1 MGSPILKKYRGRKM
15 KKFHVGIQLYGVRK
29 AMEKDFEGT
38 LKAVAEMGYEY
49 VEFAGY
55 YGHTAEEIKDLLDKY
70 GLKCISVH
78 QGLDFYD
85 ENPDAAAEFLK
96 YFGAKYSVIPW
107 YGAEKLAGTDEWAA
121 SAARFKKVG
130 EVLKAHGMKLGYHNH
145 EFEFN
150 KHEGKY
156 LHDYIFDEVGDLID
170 PELDTCWVHYAGIN
184 PADKIREFSGRVEI
198 VHLKDF
204 VCKEL
209 GGGPAYDLIDNTGKG
224 IGTKSR
230 EDNGFQFRPLGQGR
244 QNFAE
249 ILEACE
255 AAGTEVVIVEQDQTY
270 DVPELEA
277 AKISRDY
284 LRDTFGL

>member
-1 MGSPILKKYRGRKM
+1 M

-29 AMEKDFEGT
+29 AMEADFEGT
-38 LKAVAEMGYEY
+38 LKAVADMGYEY

-55 YGHTAEEIKDLLDKY
+55 YGRSADEIKGLLDKY

-85 ENPDAAAEFLK
+85 NNPDAAAEFLK
-96 YFGAKYSVIPW
+96 SFGTKYSVIPW
-107 YGAEKLAGTDEWAA
+107 YGVEKLAGSDAWEG
-121 SAARFKKVG
+121 SVARFKRVG

-145 EFEFN
+145 DFEFE

-156 LHDYIFDEVGDLID
+156 LHDYIFEALGDLID

-204 VCKEL
+204 VCREL
-209 GGGPAYDLIDNTGKG
+209 GGGPAYDLIDNSGKG
-224 IGTKSR
+224 LGKKSR

-255 AAGTEVVIVEQDQTY
+255 QAGTEIVIVEQDQTY
-270 DVPELEA
+270 DLPELEA

>member
-1 MGSPILKKYRGRKM
+1 M
-15 KKFHVGIQLYGVRK
+15 KQFHVGIQLYGVRN
-29 AMEKDFEGT
+29 AMERDFEGT
-38 LKAVAEMGYEY
+38 LKALADMGYEY

-55 YGHTAEEIKDLLDKY
+55 YGHTAEEIKAILDKY
-70 GLKCISVH
+70 GLKCISAH
-78 QGLDFYD
+78 QALDFYD
-85 ENPDAAAEFLK
+85 EDPDAAAEFLK
-96 YFGAKYSVIPW
+96 AFGVKYSVIPW
-107 YGAEKLAGTDEWAA
+107 YGKEKLAGTDEWEA

-130 EVLKAHGMKLGYHNH
+130 AVLKAHGMKLGYHNH
-145 EFEFN
+145 DFEFE

-184 PADKIREFSGRVEI
+184 PADKIREFAGRVEI

-209 GGGPAYDLIDNTGKG
+209 GGGPAYDLIDNSGKG
-224 IGTKSR
+224 LGKKSH
-230 EDNGFQFRPLGQGR
+230 EDNGFQFRPLGTGR
-244 QNFAE
+244 QNFLE

-255 AAGTEVVIVEQDQTY
+255 ASGTEYVIVEQDQTY
-270 DVPELEA
+270 DIPELEA

>member
-1 MGSPILKKYRGRKM
+1 M

-29 AMEKDFEGT
+29 AMEADFEGT
-38 LKAVAEMGYEY
+38 LKAVADMGYEY

-55 YGHTAEEIKDLLDKY
+55 YGRSADEIKGLLDKY
-70 GLKCISVH
+70 GLKCVSVH

-85 ENPDAAAEFLK
+85 NNPDAAAEFLK
-96 YFGAKYSVIPW
+96 SFGTKYSVIPW
-107 YGAEKLAGTDEWAA
+107 YGAEKLAGSDAWEE
-121 SAARFKKVG
+121 SVARFKRVG

-145 EFEFN
+145 DFEFE
-150 KHEGKY
+150 KHDGKY
-156 LHDYIFDEVGDLID
+156 LHDYIFEALGDLID

-184 PADKIREFSGRVEI
+184 PADKIREFAGRVEI

-209 GGGPAYDLIDNTGKG
+209 GGGPAYDLIDNSGKG
-224 IGTKSR
+224 LGKKSR

-255 AAGTEVVIVEQDQTY
+255 EAGTEVVIVEQDQTY
-270 DVPELEA
+270 DLPELEA
-277 AKISRDY
+277 AKISREY
-284 LRDTFGL
+284 LRNTFGL

>member
-1 MGSPILKKYRGRKM
+1 M

-29 AMEKDFEGT
+29 AMEADFEGT
-38 LKAVAEMGYEY
+38 LKAVADMGYEY

-55 YGHTAEEIKDLLDKY
+55 YGRSADEIKGLLDKY

-85 ENPDAAAEFLK
+85 NNPDAAAEFLK
-96 YFGAKYSVIPW
+96 SFGTKYSVIPW
-107 YGAEKLAGTDEWAA
+107 YGVEKLAGSDAWEG
-121 SAARFKKVG
+121 SVARFKRVG

-145 EFEFN
+145 DFEFE

-156 LHDYIFDEVGDLID
+156 LHDYIFEALGDLID

-204 VCKEL
+204 ICKEL
-209 GGGPAYDLIDNTGKG
+209 GGGPAYDLIDNSGKG
-224 IGTKSR
+224 LGKKSR

-255 AAGTEVVIVEQDQTY
+255 QAGTEIVIVEQDQTY
-270 DVPELEA
+270 DLPELEA

>member
-1 MGSPILKKYRGRKM
+1 M
-15 KKFHVGIQLYGVRK
+15 KKFHVGIQLDGVRK
-29 AMEKDFEGT
+29 AMEADFEGT
-38 LKAVAEMGYEY
+38 LKAVADMGYEY

-55 YGHTAEEIKDLLDKY
+55 YGHTADEIKGLLDKY

-85 ENPDAAAEFLK
+85 KNPDAAAEFLK
-96 YFGAKYSVIPW
+96 SFGVKYSVIPW
-107 YGAEKLAGTDEWAA
+107 YGVEKLAGSDEWKK
-121 SAARFKKVG
+121 SAERFKSVG

-145 EFEFN
+145 DFEFEKF
-150 KHEGKY
+150 EGKY
-156 LHDYIFDEVGDLID
+156 LHDYIFEELGDLID

-204 VCKEL
+204 ICKEL
-209 GGGPAYDLIDNTGKG
+209 GGGPAYDLIDNSGKG
-224 IGTKSR
+224 LGKKSR

-255 AAGTEVVIVEQDQTY
+255 EAGTEIVIVEQDQTY
-270 DVPELEA
+270 DLPELEA

-284 LRDTFGL
+284 LRNTFGL